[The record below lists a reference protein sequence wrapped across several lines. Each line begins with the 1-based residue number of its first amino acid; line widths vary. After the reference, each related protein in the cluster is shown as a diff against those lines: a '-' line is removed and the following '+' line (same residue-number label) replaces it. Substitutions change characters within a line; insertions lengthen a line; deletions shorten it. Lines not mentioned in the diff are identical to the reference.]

1 MHLNKT
7 MRLIT
12 NVVAFVGRNKEE
24 RNKIRRHLIQRCVKL
39 GLIDEK
45 ATPVIGFDFEKLS
58 SASSV
63 LQDMSFPR
71 EVRDAER
78 LIVVMVPEHDTI
90 SGGIYSM
97 FSIASHLRKMKR
109 EHGYEVI
116 VMTRPQEAGLTY
128 FRNTNFLNSENV
140 YRFSMLQR
148 CSNLKELYLHIPE
161 YTASNFFND
170 LSKKDIAF
178 LLKLDRLKINLL
190 NQNIKLMP
198 APEAL
203 DDIRA
208 LANDLTQS
216 VAHHSYFS
224 QEIADTYNL
233 PTLLLPAYTDLSA
246 YPQASYEEKEKLIIY
261 SPDNAPHKK
270 ACLKKIKEEL
280 PDFELVEIRDITF
293 DRFMDLATRCMFSI
307 TFGEGFDGYLAQPIH
322 QGGLSFSIFEEEF
335 FPSGHFLE
343 YQNIFASPEEMTE
356 EICARMLYFQ
366 RNPDEYKKLNR
377 QWIEEYEKL
386 YSYDDYCAKIRKLAM
401 GEFEIFPLTTEEK
414 HEPRDLQMS
423 S

>member
-386 YSYDDYCAKIRKLAM
+386 YSYDDYCAKILKLAM